1 MRGSFSAQY
10 FYITLND
17 VKGELVDIKVG
28 VDAQITPN
36 WRMSVAYNYYKVD
49 VDIAQN
55 SPNKDT
61 QIADY
66 NIYYSFIGP
75 MLSISYSF

>member
-1 MRGSFSAQY
+1 
-10 FYITLND
+10 
-17 VKGELVDIKVG
+17 
-28 VDAQITPN
+28 
-36 WRMSVAYNYYKVD
+36 MSVAYNYYKVD
-49 VDIAQN
+49 VDIAQK

-75 MLSISYSF
+75 MLSVSYTF